1 MIFKPVR
8 KSIFEQT
15 NSFCVIIWEF
25 LPDIIKVYNQ
35 KILSFFFVFLIMLH
49 LQTLTP
55 LILLSVNVGP
65 PRENLPFEYAIKGRK
80 IEEAYK
86 VSHKKPRKNFRS

>member
-1 MIFKPVR
+1 
-8 KSIFEQT
+8 
-15 NSFCVIIWEF
+15 
-25 LPDIIKVYNQ
+25 
-35 KILSFFFVFLIMLH
+35 MLH